1 MNVAIDQRKKKY
13 VSILIIIAVLLIMF
27 GLAYA
32 SVPLYRLFC
41 QVTGYGGTTQI
52 KRVLETQPQQTK
64 RTIAVYFN
72 ADTSSEMPWKFY
84 PVQKQIRV
92 LVGEPALAFYKANN
106 PTNHAIT
113 GVATYNVTPAQAGL
127 YFNKVQCFCFEEQHL
142 EANEEIDMPVFF
154 FLDPDL
160 LNDPKMAEV
169 DIITLS
175 YTFFDAREQD
185 KIYPETLA

>member
-1 MNVAIDQRKKKY
+1 
-13 VSILIIIAVLLIMF
+13 
-27 GLAYA
+27 
-32 SVPLYRLFC
+32 
-41 QVTGYGGTTQI
+41 
-52 KRVLETQPQQTK
+52 
-64 RTIAVYFN
+64 
-72 ADTSSEMPWKFY
+72 
-84 PVQKQIRV
+84 
-92 LVGEPALAFYKANN
+92 
-106 PTNHAIT
+106 
-113 GVATYNVTPAQAGL
+113 VTPAQAGL

>member
-72 ADTSSEMPWKFY
+72 ADTSSEMP
-84 PVQKQIRV
+84 
-92 LVGEPALAFYKANN
+92 
-106 PTNHAIT
+106 
-113 GVATYNVTPAQAGL
+113 
-127 YFNKVQCFCFEEQHL
+127 
-142 EANEEIDMPVFF
+142 
-154 FLDPDL
+154 
-160 LNDPKMAEV
+160 
-169 DIITLS
+169 
-175 YTFFDAREQD
+175 
-185 KIYPETLA
+185 